1 MYTARIENRY
11 GESLTLTGAE
21 DRWQITGIDGLG
33 PTRANLII
41 TDLAGMDG
49 GRFNSSKLETR
60 NIVITLRLRGNV
72 EANRLTLYR
81 YCQTKELCTFYF
93 SNDRRN
99 VYARGYVE
107 GDDVDLFQKG
117 ETFQIS
123 IICPDAYFRSVK
135 ETNKELTYYVSLF
148 EFPFAIDE
156 DDPVEFS
163 EYIGYTGVPLINDSE
178 TETGI
183 VFKVKCL
190 TDISTFTITDTTT
203 GEFMKLDYAFLEGDV
218 VTINTNQ
225 GQKAIRLLRGGTD
238 VNLFSALD
246 VPDSKF
252 LQLAVGQ
259 NLFTYS
265 VDGGEGEGKVKI
277 MMSFDEKFRGV

>member
-1 MYTARIENRY
+1 MYSARIENKY
-11 GESLTLTGAE
+11 GESLILTGAE
-21 DRWQITGIDGLG
+21 DRWQIKSIDGLG
-33 PTRANLII
+33 PTRANLVI

-72 EANRLTLYR
+72 EANRLALYR

-93 SNDRRN
+93 TNDRRS

-107 GDDVDLFQKG
+107 ADDVDLFQKG
-117 ETFQIS
+117 ETLQIS

-135 ETNKELTYYVSLF
+135 ETAKELIYYVSRF
-148 EFPFAIDE
+148 EFPFAIDA

-163 EYIGYTGVPLINDSE
+163 EYIGYTGVPIINDSE
-178 TETGI
+178 TETGAI
-183 VFKVKCL
+183 FRVKCL
-190 TDISTFTITDTTT
+190 ENVSTFAVADTTT
-203 GEFMKLDYAFLEGDV
+203 GEYMKLDYAFLAGDV

-225 GQKAIRLLRGGTD
+225 GQKSIRLLRGGND
-238 VNLFSALD
+238 INLFSALD
-246 VPDSKF
+246 VPGSKF

-265 VDGGEGEGKVKI
+265 ADGGEGEGKIKVTLL
-277 MMSFDEKFRGV
+277 FDEKYRGV